1 MAVPNYRGQGMNLQ
15 RLQLASVGQIK
26 EADIEFGDLTVL
38 VGPQATGK
46 SIFLQLFRL
55 VVDTGHV
62 HDEMRKHGLDWK
74 RDVPGF
80 LSVYLGEG
88 MESLWKQGG
97 TRTQDENPV
106 GKESAERL
114 WPQSETRS
122 CVRVNGKEVKFAEY
136 VTPRHRVTA
145 SYLFYIPA
153 QRVLTLA
160 NGWPR
165 PFSAYGAGDPFAV
178 RDFSEQFRLMME
190 QEFGRGE
197 SVFPKRNR
205 LKAEYRQLLT
215 EHVFAGFSLCL
226 DTYGA
231 QKRLVLRQGESA
243 KDIPYMVWSA
253 GQREFVPLL
262 LGMYWLMPPARVS
275 RRDKVEWVVIEEPE
289 MGLHPQA
296 ISVVLLLLLEIVSR
310 GYRVCV
316 STHSPHV
323 LDVVWALNVIR
334 EHRAQPEAILDIFD
348 ARRSDVTRK
357 VAASVSNKRAKVYFF
372 DRKSGRTHD
381 ISNLDP
387 GSENVIE
394 AGWGGLTAFSGRV
407 GEVVS
412 KIVSGAGG

>member
-1 MAVPNYRGQGMNLQ
+1 MNLH
-15 RLQLASVGQIK
+15 RLQLENVGQIK
-26 EADIEFGDLTVL
+26 DADVEFGDLTVL

-46 SIFLQLFRL
+46 SIFLQLLRL

-62 HDEMRKHGLDWK
+62 HDEMRKHGLDWNRK
-74 RDVPGF
+74 VPDF
-80 LSVYLGEG
+80 LNVYLGEG
-88 MESLWKQGG
+88 MESLWGQG
-97 TRTQDENPV
+97 
-106 GKESAERL
+106 ESG
-114 WPQSETRS
+114 SS
-122 CVRVNGKEVKFAEY
+122 VRVNGEKVEFVEY
-136 VTPRHRVTA
+136 VTPRNRVKKPC
-145 SYLFYIPA
+145 LFYIPA

-165 PFSAYGAGDPFAV
+165 PFSGYGAGDPFAV

-205 LKAEYRQLLT
+205 LKAEYRDLLAK
-215 EHVFAGFSLCL
+215 HVFGGFSLCL
-226 DTYGA
+226 DTHGA
-231 QKRLVLRQGESA
+231 QKRLVLRQPESA

-262 LGMYWLMPPARVS
+262 LGMYWLMPPAKVS
-275 RRDKVEWVVIEEPE
+275 RRDKLEWVVIEELE
-289 MGLHPQA
+289 MGLHPKA
-296 ISVVLLLLLEIVSR
+296 ISVVLLLLLELMSR
-310 GYRVCV
+310 GYRVCM

-334 EHRAQPEAILDIFD
+334 EHNAQPEAILDIFD
-348 ARRSDVTRK
+348 ARHSDVTRK
-357 VAASVSNKRAKVYFF
+357 MAASVSGKCTKVYYF

-387 GSENVIE
+387 GSDNAIE

-412 KIVSGAGG
+412 KIVNAAAE

>member
-1 MAVPNYRGQGMNLQ
+1 MTLKRIQIEN
-15 RLQLASVGQIK
+15 VGQIK
-26 EADIEFGDLTVL
+26 SADIQFGDLTVL

-46 SIFLQLFRL
+46 SIFLQLLRL

-74 RDVPGF
+74 REVPDF
-80 LSVYLGEG
+80 LGVYLGEG
-88 MESLWKQGG
+88 MESLWRQGESG
-97 TRTQDENPV
+97 SSVTID
-106 GKESAERL
+106 GKEADF
-114 WPQSETRS
+114 
-122 CVRVNGKEVKFAEY
+122 VEY
-136 VTPRHRVTA
+136 VTRRHRSTEPQ
-145 SYLFYIPA
+145 LFYIPA

-165 PFSAYGAGDPFAV
+165 PFSGYGAGDPFAV

-197 SVFPKRNR
+197 SVFPKKNR
-205 LKAEYRQLLT
+205 LKVEYRQLLT
-215 EHVFAGFSLCL
+215 KHVFAGFSLCL
-226 DTYGA
+226 DTHGA
-231 QKRLVLRQGESA
+231 QKRLVLRPPAST

-262 LGMYWLMPPARVS
+262 VGMYWLMPPAKVS

-296 ISVVLLLLLEIVSR
+296 ISVVLLLLLELMSR

-334 EHRAQPEAILDIFD
+334 QHGAQPDTILDVFGAKRTD
-348 ARRSDVTRK
+348 ALRK
-357 VAASVSNKRAKVYFF
+357 MATGMLDKCTKVYFF
-372 DRKSGRTHD
+372 DGKSGRTRD
-381 ISNLDP
+381 ISDLDP
-387 GSENVIE
+387 GSEDAIE

-412 KIVSGAGG
+412 RIVSAAGE